1 MTRFSL
7 NFKINEDPLLKAMK
21 GRDRMKAVTI
31 TEDNEIEV
39 KQRQAPQVSV
49 GEVLVKVH
57 AAGMNNADVMQ
68 KMGGYP
74 APVDAPADIP
84 GLEFAG
90 EVVEVGPQTERFS
103 VGAHVMGLVSGGAQ
117 AEIIAVNERFL
128 MPMPDALSW
137 QEAGSFPEAFITAHD
152 ALVTKGN
159 LRPGERVLITG
170 AAGAVGV
177 AAVQI
182 AKLIGAEVV
191 ASVRNS
197 NTREKTKE
205 IGADKAIAPDEME
218 KYGPYDLIIELIG
231 AADFAAN
238 IDALSYG
245 GRIVCIG
252 FMSGAQAQ
260 VDISKL
266 AFKQAAVYGSSLRKR
281 PKEDKAKAI
290 RVVEKEVLPF
300 VKKGKVTVPIHA
312 AYLLDDGKQAYEEYN
327 QKGKFGQIVLVN
339 E

>member
-1 MTRFSL
+1 
-7 NFKINEDPLLKAMK
+7 
-21 GRDRMKAVTI
+21 MKAVTI
-31 TEDNEIEV
+31 TENNEIEV
-39 KQRQAPQVSV
+39 KQREAPQASV
-49 GEVLVKVH
+49 GEVLVKVQ

-68 KMGGYP
+68 KIGGYP

-90 EVVEVGPQTERFS
+90 DIVELGPQTERFS
-103 VGAHVMGLVSGGAQ
+103 LGDHVMGLVSGGAQ

-128 MPMPDALSW
+128 MSMPDSLSW

-152 ALVTKGN
+152 ALATKGN

-177 AAVQI
+177 AAIQI
-182 AKLIGAEVV
+182 AKVIGAQVV
-191 ASVRNS
+191 ASVRNPD
-197 NTREKTKE
+197 TREKTKKLGVDE
-205 IGADKAIAPDEME
+205 AIAPDEMQD
-218 KYGPYDLIIELIG
+218 YGLYDVIIELIG
-231 AADFAAN
+231 AADFEAN
-238 IDALSYG
+238 IDALRYG

-252 FMSGAQAQ
+252 FMSGAEAN

-266 AFKQAAVYGSSLRKR
+266 AFKQAAIYGTSLRKR
-281 PKEDKAKAI
+281 PKEDKAIAI
-290 RVVEKEVLPF
+290 RAVEKEILPF
-300 VKKGKVTVPIHA
+300 VENKEVIVPLYA
-312 AYLLDDGKQAYEEYN
+312 TYPLDDGKKAYDEYN

>member
-1 MTRFSL
+1 M
-7 NFKINEDPLLKAMK
+7 
-21 GRDRMKAVTI
+21 MKAVTI
-31 TEDNEIEV
+31 TENNEIEV
-39 KQRQAPQVSV
+39 KQHEAPQVSV
-49 GEVLVKVH
+49 GEVLVKIY

-90 EVVEVGPQTERFS
+90 EVVEIGPQTERFS
-103 VGAHVMGLVSGGAQ
+103 LGDRVMGLVSGGAQ

-128 MPMPDALSW
+128 MPMPDSLSW
-137 QEAGSFPEAFITAHD
+137 EEAGSFPEAFITAHD
-152 ALVTKGN
+152 ALTTKGN

-182 AKLIGAEVV
+182 AKIIGAEVV

-197 NTREKTKE
+197 DTREKTKK
-205 IGADKAIAPDEME
+205 IGADEAIAPDEME
-218 KYGPYDLIIELIG
+218 NYGPYDLIIELIG
-231 AADFAAN
+231 AADFEAN
-238 IDALSYG
+238 IDSLSYE

-252 FMSGAQAQ
+252 FMSGAEAN

-281 PKEDKAKAI
+281 PKEGKAI
-290 RVVEKEVLPF
+290 AIRAVEKEILPF
-300 VKKGKVTVPIHA
+300 VKKGEVTVPLHA
-312 AYLLDDGKQAYEEYN
+312 TYSLDEGAKAYDEYN
-327 QKGKFGQIVLVN
+327 QKGKFGQIVLVS